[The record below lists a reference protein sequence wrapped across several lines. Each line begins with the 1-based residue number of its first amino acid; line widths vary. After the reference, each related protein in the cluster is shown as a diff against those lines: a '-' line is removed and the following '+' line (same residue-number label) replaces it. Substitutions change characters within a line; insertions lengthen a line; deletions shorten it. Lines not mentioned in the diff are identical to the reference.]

1 MNYDEM
7 TISELKDHAK
17 ELGIAVGNCGKEKL
31 IEKIKEKERTDHS
44 EDVKKFGFDSVT
56 EAGKLLEYY
65 ERIGNREWIK

>member
-31 IEKIKEKERTDHS
+31 IEKS
-44 EDVKKFGFDSVT
+44 KKK
-56 EAGKLLEYY
+56 KLLLLFLMMT
-65 ERIGNREWIK
+65 I